1 MERYRSGH
9 NGVALKASV
18 SAKTLVGSNP
28 ALSAISGVMVVG
40 LPTEWRVV
48 SMAVLPGYRKIAQTW
63 RMRVYFNGRM
73 SVFQTDG
80 EGSIP
85 FIRSND
91 QIKYGRT
98 CADSIVLYTLGFQIS
113 V

>member
-40 LPTEWRVV
+40 LPTEWRGVFD
-48 SMAVLPGYRKIAQTW
+48 GGIA
-63 RMRVYFNGRM
+63 R
-73 SVFQTDG
+73 
-80 EGSIP
+80 IP
-85 FIRSND
+85 
-91 QIKYGRT
+91 
-98 CADSIVLYTLGFQIS
+98 
-113 V
+113 

>member
-1 MERYRSGH
+1 MEECRSGH

-18 SAKTLVGSNP
+18 SLKTPVGSNP
-28 ALSAISGVMVVG
+28 TSSAISGVMVVG

-48 SMAVLPGYRKIAQTW
+48 SREVLPGYLEITQTW

-91 QIKYGRT
+91 QIKIGRT
-98 CADSIVLYTLGFQIS
+98 YCFLNIRLV
-113 V
+113 